1 MRAGV
6 LFVSPHSENADRLL
20 QILSPLPVQLEHVG
34 DLEHA
39 RRKLRQEPY
48 RVILTDADLPD
59 GGWPDVLDLAHR
71 VSPHSQVIVTTPFA
85 DARLWIDAL
94 GRGAFDLL
102 VQPFYPSEVR
112 RILTNACGRRAVGFA
127 S

>member
-1 MRAGV
+1 
-6 LFVSPHSENADRLL
+6 VSPHSENADRLL

-59 GGWPDVLDLAHR
+59 GGWPDVLDLAHS

-85 DARLWIDAL
+85 DGRLWIDAL
-94 GRGAFDLL
+94 GRGVFDLL
-102 VQPFYPSEVR
+102 VQPFYPREVR
-112 RILTNACGRRAVGFA
+112 RILTNACGRRAAGFA

>member
-6 LFVSPHSENADRLL
+6 LFVSPHSEDADRLS
-20 QILSPLPVQLEHVG
+20 QILGPLPVEVEHVA

-48 RVILTDADLPD
+48 PVILTDTALPD
-59 GGWPDVLDLAHR
+59 GAWSDVLDLAHHI
-71 VSPHSQVIVTTPFA
+71 SPDSQVIVTTRLA

-94 GRGAFDLL
+94 GRGVFDVL
-102 VQPFYPSEVR
+102 VQPFYPREVR
-112 RILTNACGRRAVGFA
+112 RIMASACAL
-127 S
+127 